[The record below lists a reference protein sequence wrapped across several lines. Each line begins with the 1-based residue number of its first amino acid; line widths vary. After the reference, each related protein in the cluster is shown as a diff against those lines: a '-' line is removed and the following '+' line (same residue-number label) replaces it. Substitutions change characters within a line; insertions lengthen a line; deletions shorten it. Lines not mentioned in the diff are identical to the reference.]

1 MSTTDQQI
9 LQAIEQLHS
18 ECAKMDKVAR
28 LVYLRGQWN
37 RLNQM
42 AWQYGA
48 YLQGRIGITQ
58 AERQHA
64 QQLID
69 MMREVEEEGVKVEND
84 LRNDVLKELANVLMH
99 M

>member
-1 MSTTDQQI
+1 MFTCSG
-9 LQAIEQLHS
+9 
-18 ECAKMDKVAR
+18 
-28 LVYLRGQWN
+28 YLSGQWN
-37 RLNQM
+37 MLNQL

-48 YLQGRIGITQ
+48 YLQGRMGITQ
-58 AERQHA
+58 AERQYA

-69 MMREVEEEGVKVEND
+69 MMREVEAEGVKVEND